1 MPPWS
6 VSSFLSTNTHD
17 VNAKAPSWYCK
28 HALTKTAHDGIV
40 ALRNAFHRHKG
51 SGVTATLFGV
61 ICVCV
66 EICLGVAVC
75 GLLYGCLKFLYVS
88 LLSAYTSFYLL
99 FSACLH
105 YVVFSHHMCAG
116 ILSSSLSPL
125 LSSPLLYSSP
135 LVSSPLSKPSGLKN
149 SYYGKHT
156 HPQPHT
162 HQSSS
167 FHLESQC

>member
-51 SGVTATLFGV
+51 SGVTATLFV
-61 ICVCV
+61 SV

-88 LLSAYTSFYLL
+88 LLSANTSFCLL

-116 ILSSSLSPL
+116 ILSSSLS
-125 LSSPLLYSSP
+125 SPLL
-135 LVSSPLSKPSGLKN
+135 SSPLSKPSGLKN